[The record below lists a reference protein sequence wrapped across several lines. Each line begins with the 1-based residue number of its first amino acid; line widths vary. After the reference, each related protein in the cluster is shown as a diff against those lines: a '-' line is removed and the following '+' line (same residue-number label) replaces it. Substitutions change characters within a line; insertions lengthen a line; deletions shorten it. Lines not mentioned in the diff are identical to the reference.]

1 MYKGYA
7 RFYNPW
13 CLLPNCFLKGWTS
26 FHIPVNSERERRVSV
41 LRRKRV
47 SVQVVWG
54 PFLWDVWLT
63 VDLKPG
69 VVAESRRGLQEG
81 GVARSE
87 VTTRQIRC
95 PIRSA
100 VWQKWNVKQATDG
113 GEDEKLKKE

>member
-1 MYKGYA
+1 M
-7 RFYNPW
+7 
-13 CLLPNCFLKGWTS
+13 
-26 FHIPVNSERERRVSV
+26 
-41 LRRKRV
+41 RRKWV

-69 VVAESRRGLQEG
+69 VAAERSGLQEG

-95 PIRSA
+95 PIGNA
-100 VWQKWNVKQATDG
+100 VWQKWNVKQM
-113 GEDEKLKKE
+113 EVRMKN